1 MRGRKKCE
9 AQKIKEKNR
18 EALEASREIDIYVL
32 GFDALG

>member
-18 EALEASREIDIYVL
+18 EALEASTGDRYLHAKV
-32 GFDALG
+32 